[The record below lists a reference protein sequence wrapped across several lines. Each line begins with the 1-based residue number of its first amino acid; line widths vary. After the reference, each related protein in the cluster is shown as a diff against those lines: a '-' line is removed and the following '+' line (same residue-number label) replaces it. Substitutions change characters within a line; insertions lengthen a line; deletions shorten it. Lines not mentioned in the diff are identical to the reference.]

1 VIYDWAPIP
10 GQTFTPKSSDAS
22 SQWREAHIPPIECTM
37 PFALSASRLSSIRL
51 TCILIVMIGSLP
63 LRAQQGPQK
72 PLPASQL
79 SIAATPT
86 SPPTAARNLDSVE
99 RPHQF
104 LDKTNILLFS
114 GIVVFRVLDYTSTRN
129 MLARGRE
136 ERLIPDDVVNNNAGF
151 ASLEAAGAAT
161 SIGISYLLH
170 RTGHHK
176 LERWLSV
183 GHIAVTGFGA
193 ARNYALESRHR

>member
-1 VIYDWAPIP
+1 MAFVLPNFRVNSRMSICLICLCIWTIAVSSANAQREQQY
-10 GQTFTPKSSDAS
+10 PKSTPQMSLSDSKTPAPLAI
-22 SQWREAHIPPIECTM
+22 RTPDED
-37 PFALSASRLSSIRL
+37 SA
-51 TCILIVMIGSLP
+51 P
-63 LRAQQGPQK
+63 
-72 PLPASQL
+72 
-79 SIAATPT
+79 
-86 SPPTAARNLDSVE
+86 
-99 RPHQF
+99 PHQF
-104 LDKTNILLFS
+104 MDKTNIFLFS
-114 GIVVFRVLDYTSTRN
+114 GIAAVRVLDYTSTRN

-136 ERLIPDDVVNNNAGF
+136 EILIPDDVVHNTPGF

-176 LERWLSV
+176 LERWMSA

>member
-1 VIYDWAPIP
+1 MAFAVSHFQASSGISICLICFCISIMVSLPANA
-10 GQTFTPKSSDAS
+10 QRNEQNPKSMAQVSLSDCKA
-22 SQWREAHIPPIECTM
+22 PP
-37 PFALSASRLSSIRL
+37 PSAIR
-51 TCILIVMIGSLP
+51 
-63 LRAQQGPQK
+63 
-72 PLPASQL
+72 
-79 SIAATPT
+79 TPGE
-86 SPPTAARNLDSVE
+86 DSVP
-99 RPHQF
+99 PHHF
-104 LDKTNILLFS
+104 LDKTNIWLFS
-114 GIVVFRVLDYTSTRN
+114 GIAAVRVLDFTSTRN

-136 ERLIPDDVVNNNAGF
+136 EKLIPDDVVHSTPGF

-176 LERWLSV
+176 LERWMSV